1 MKKLYQNGTHT
12 IWVVVVLALL
22 IVGGSGYFIYQRNNK
37 TKEDSS
43 TSQNTNSQTEDS
55 VSKTDD
61 SAPFGIDYT
70 VYKANENQNPGFEE
84 NESNTKTV
92 REIVAFA
99 RLQNCITDKL
109 TGKVI
114 GEQTEAQFISKLVL
128 DDAQKRARVVGC
140 NHGFF
145 IGKNLAGNWEEIYD
159 MGQMGKISTAV
170 VDACGLNN
178 ILSKLDPYALK
189 GITLKYAHLDDGYYG
204 GVGSSNYNELTEND
218 VKKCKDFV
226 AKNG

>member
-37 TKEDSS
+37 TKEDSPS
-43 TSQNTNSQTEDS
+43 SQNTNPQTEDS

-128 DDAQKRARVVGC
+128 DDAQKRALLVAC
-140 NHGFF
+140 NHSFF
-145 IGKNLAGNWEEIYD
+145 IGRTKTGDWEQIFD
-159 MGQMGKISTAV
+159 MGQTSKVSTV
-170 VDACGLNN
+170 VSEACGLSN
-178 ILSKLDPYALK
+178 ILNKLVPFAVK
-189 GITLKYAHLDDGYYG
+189 GDTLNKLILDDGYYG
-204 GVGSSNYNELTEND
+204 GLGTTNYTEATGAA
-218 VKKCKDFV
+218 VKACKDFV
-226 AKNG
+226 AING